1 MAVLILIVLRFRNI
15 FEEGNF
21 EGIRRSLKA
30 EVFHSL
36 VYHWISSI
44 SVTMLRIQMSETGS
58 SVSTL

>member
-21 EGIRRSLKA
+21 EGIRPSLKA